1 MLKVWL
7 SPSKKVAFISFNE
20 SPLKTMK
27 NAYYFMLK
35 VVFVLE
41 VFTFLS
47 WLFGYVEKR
56 FAEKAV
62 VKFKIYD
69 VTDNYNK

>member
-1 MLKVWL
+1 
-7 SPSKKVAFISFNE
+7 
-20 SPLKTMK
+20 MK